1 MEMSPPL
8 TRMVIDASEDLQ
20 CDPECEWQ
28 EAAG

>member
-8 TRMVIDASEDLQ
+8 TGMVTSASEDVE
-20 CDPECEWQ
+20 CDPECERQ